1 MYYNAR
7 LTTINSEVSMNIRTR
22 FALVVVLCLMAT
34 LAMAQTPQS
43 IKIYA
48 TDGVGLDSVLIGI
61 HPSATSG
68 IDGALGEFELPPLPP
83 TFDFRCRT
91 MTGYDNL
98 GLGARINYHQMV
110 RETQT
115 DKYKLGFQSDEFGNA
130 VTFSWQAGLASVGGG
145 FWRMYENDGTTLL
158 CDMTTQTSFTYPIND
173 IVPQTVVIVKG
184 DGKGFLTAEY
194 LDLAGAVDY
203 KGKAKSEAGKPYESE
218 AKFVL
223 TTPDSVVGLHV
234 EFSIGIYEHFGL
246 AFFNLP
252 AADPLGKI
260 KKFDYTLPPLT
271 PKLYAGT
278 DVEIWVHGAK
288 GKAIVLKKYWWVN
301 AYQPEKWKPTK
312 LVGPAATFSG
322 LWFRMPNWNNV
333 GEDIYGGPKGGV
345 PPGGPDGIAL
355 GNPAQVGT
363 NAKGKPII
371 RYIYHPKN
379 WKSVQTTLDS
389 KGTHHTTAPT
399 ECLITVGG
407 KEVLK
412 KFKSFSPKKY
422 NNLLVAE
429 LTTLKFNAY
438 QSDKGNTGTGF
449 RNLIYIKQS
458 GDPAA
463 LPQEVIID
471 SIMWY
476 GDKYL
481 TCEDSRFTGA
491 ELTTLIH
498 NINGIFAGPFDTLS
512 YGGATKYGGGL
523 TLLKPAK
530 YMAEVSEVYR
540 ASLAEV
546 APIIGPGYAIY
557 ENEPMKYNLAQ
568 NYPNPFNPVTTIE
581 FDLPEDAFVTLKIYN
596 VLGQEVATLIDREE
610 FTEGS
615 NAVEFDASTLAS
627 GVYYY
632 RLIVNDGQF
641 TQVKKM
647 MLVK

>member
-1 MYYNAR
+1 
-7 LTTINSEVSMNIRTR
+7 
-22 FALVVVLCLMAT
+22 
-34 LAMAQTPQS
+34 
-43 IKIYA
+43 
-48 TDGVGLDSVLIGI
+48 
-61 HPSATSG
+61 
-68 IDGALGEFELPPLPP
+68 
-83 TFDFRCRT
+83 
-91 MTGYDNL
+91 
-98 GLGARINYHQMV
+98 
-110 RETQT
+110 
-115 DKYKLGFQSDEFGNA
+115 
-130 VTFSWQAGLASVGGG
+130 
-145 FWRMYENDGTTLL
+145 
-158 CDMTTQTSFTYPIND
+158 
-173 IVPQTVVIVKG
+173 
-184 DGKGFLTAEY
+184 
-194 LDLAGAVDY
+194 
-203 KGKAKSEAGKPYESE
+203 
-218 AKFVL
+218 
-223 TTPDSVVGLHV
+223 
-234 EFSIGIYEHFGL
+234 
-246 AFFNLP
+246 
-252 AADPLGKI
+252 
-260 KKFDYTLPPLT
+260 
-271 PKLYAGT
+271 
-278 DVEIWVHGAK
+278 
-288 GKAIVLKKYWWVN
+288 
-301 AYQPEKWKPTK
+301 
-312 LVGPAATFSG
+312 
-322 LWFRMPNWNNV
+322 
-333 GEDIYGGPKGGV
+333 
-345 PPGGPDGIAL
+345 
-355 GNPAQVGT
+355 
-363 NAKGKPII
+363 
-371 RYIYHPKN
+371 
-379 WKSVQTTLDS
+379 
-389 KGTHHTTAPT
+389 
-399 ECLITVGG
+399 
-407 KEVLK
+407 
-412 KFKSFSPKKY
+412 
-422 NNLLVAE
+422 LLVAE

-647 MLVK
+647 MLMK